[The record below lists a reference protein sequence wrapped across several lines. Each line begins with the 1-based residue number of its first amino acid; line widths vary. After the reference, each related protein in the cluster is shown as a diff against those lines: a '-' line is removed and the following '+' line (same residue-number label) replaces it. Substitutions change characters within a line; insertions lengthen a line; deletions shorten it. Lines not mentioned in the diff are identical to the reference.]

1 MNYRLSAKVY
11 VYVIYFISL
20 NINYL
25 GALTFAVRP
34 GGGNELNTCDS
45 FYGYFSG
52 VDFRRGFSLSEI
64 SPLNVIC
71 PGGDSLFSESEKLTI
86 PFFFFIYI
94 VTLLILLTKSVK
106 VDISLLK
113 IAENLPC
120 KAKEI
125 LFYGETLYLV
135 MPFVGIFLIMY
146 TSFFWFDWGFY
157 VFVFGL
163 LSVPVAQILN
173 LLNLLLNGK
182 RDVCLQGGG
191 AKDKLSKV

>member
-1 MNYRLSAKVY
+1 MNYRLSVKVY
-11 VYVIYFISL
+11 IYVIYFVSL

-25 GALTFAVRP
+25 SALTFVVRP

-45 FYGYFSG
+45 FYGYFSD
-52 VDFRRGFSLSEI
+52 VDFRWGVSLLDI
-64 SPLNVIC
+64 NPLNVIC
-71 PGGDSLFSESEKLTI
+71 PGGDSLFGESEKLTI
-86 PFFFFIYI
+86 QFFFFIYI

-106 VDISLLK
+106 ADIGLLK
-113 IAENLPC
+113 IAESFPC
-120 KAKEI
+120 RAKEI
-125 LFYGETLYLV
+125 FFYGRTLHLV

-157 VFVFGL
+157 AFVFGL

-182 RDVCLQGGG
+182 RDVCRQGGVQ
-191 AKDKLSKV
+191 KNKVSKA